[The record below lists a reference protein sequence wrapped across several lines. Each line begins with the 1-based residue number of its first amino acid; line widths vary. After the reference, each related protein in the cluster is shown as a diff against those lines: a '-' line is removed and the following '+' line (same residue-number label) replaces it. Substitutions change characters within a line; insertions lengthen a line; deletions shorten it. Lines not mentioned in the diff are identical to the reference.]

1 MPVLL
6 ICTPE
11 QHSLSILILIVQIE
25 NHVLFSCSI
34 IEITSALYEF
44 EIGVHEIG
52 FLQGRGCEK
61 GYVTHE
67 GVS

>member
-1 MPVLL
+1 M
-6 ICTPE
+6 E
-11 QHSLSILILIVQIE
+11 D
-25 NHVLFSCSI
+25 HVLFPCSI

-52 FLQGRGCEK
+52 FLQGRGNEE